1 MLPSVSPHRSTSS
14 QPGHRPEDE
23 ALAEQCREWY
33 EAYGRPVY
41 SYIRFHVNSAD
52 TAEDVTADTFLKAT
66 RSIAQFDSAKGS
78 ARAWIFRIA
87 ENTLRDHLRRA
98 RIRQHISLSG
108 LRDLAIDAP
117 SPEERLLWEEQ
128 VARLLEAVAGLGERD
143 RDLVSLRYGSELGS
157 AAIAEIRG
165 MSEAAVRKGLSRA
178 LHRLRHA
185 LEERP

>member
-1 MLPSVSPHRSTSS
+1 MPSSASTHREVSTDL
-14 QPGHRPEDE
+14 GHRPDDE

-33 EAYGRPVY
+33 ETYGRPVY
-41 SYIRFHVNSAD
+41 SYIRFHVSSAD
-52 TAEDVTADTFLKAT
+52 TAEDVTAETFLKAT
-66 RSIAQFDSAKGS
+66 RSIAQFDPAKGS

-87 ENTLRDHLRRA
+87 ENTLRDHLRRS
-98 RIRQHISLSG
+98 RLRQYIPLSG

-128 VARLLEAVAGLGERD
+128 VARLLEAVASLGDRD

-165 MSEAAVRKGLSRA
+165 MTESAVRKGLSRA